1 MAASIAIPVP
11 SSSSTDSTHK
21 WASGHQ
27 QSGVFAPIGG
37 SPLLSSSPAKTLR
50 SKEEKEE
57 EEAQEKRMRKREE
70 EERKRE
76 RELFLSGKATPPPAM
91 VRLHDS

>member
-1 MAASIAIPVP
+1 MASIAIPVP

-21 WASGHQ
+21 WTSGHQ

-37 SPLLSSSPAKTLR
+37 SLLLSSPTKTLKG
-50 SKEEKEE
+50 KEEKEE
-57 EEAQEKRMRKREE
+57 EEAQERRMRKREE

>member
-1 MAASIAIPVP
+1 MASIAIPVP

-27 QSGVFAPIGG
+27 QSGLFAPIGG
-37 SPLLSSSPAKTLR
+37 SPLLSSPAKTLKSR
-50 SKEEKEE
+50 EEKEE
-57 EEAQEKRMRKREE
+57 EEAQERRMRKREE

>member
-1 MAASIAIPVP
+1 MASIAIPVP

-21 WASGHQ
+21 WTSGHQ

-37 SPLLSSSPAKTLR
+37 SPLLLSSPAKTLK
-50 SKEEKEE
+50 SKEE

>member
-1 MAASIAIPVP
+1 MASIVIPVP

-27 QSGVFAPIGG
+27 QSGVFALIGG
-37 SPLLSSSPAKTLR
+37 SPLLSSPAKTLK

-57 EEAQEKRMRKREE
+57 EEAQERRMRKREE